1 MSSKTL
7 TCLCVYVCMFVCVCV
22 CVCMY
27 VCMYVCVRVC
37 VDVCV
42 CCMVCVFYNPCTCRD
57 GVPAS
62 ILGEA
67 LDRAKEGRLEIL
79 KSMKAVQ
86 PSGPRLDVKDTALK
100 AMVTLM
106 CY

>member
-1 MSSKTL
+1 MTPHLMSCNTL
-7 TCLCVYVCMFVCVCV
+7 TCLYACVCMCVCV
-22 CVCMY
+22 CV
-27 VCMYVCVRVC
+27 VRCV
-37 VDVCV
+37 
-42 CCMVCVFYNPCTCRD
+42 CRD

-86 PSGPRLDVKDTALK
+86 PSGPRLDVKETALK
-100 AMVTLM
+100 AMVTFVLNM
-106 CY
+106 LFLLL

>member
-1 MSSKTL
+1 MSV
-7 TCLCVYVCMFVCVCV
+7 CVCVYVRVCMCVCVYVCVYVCMCA
-22 CVCMY
+22 
-27 VCMYVCVRVC
+27 
-37 VDVCV
+37 CV
-42 CCMVCVFYNPCTCRD
+42 CCMVFVFCNPCTCRD